1 MSEAADETQA
11 EPAAEAGGEFYCPA
25 CGARY
30 STPGICSLG
39 HAATTVLPLGQEAEA
54 EAGQDPAGG
63 GTTDATATEPAPAA
77 EPAPSGVITPDT
89 APAAEPAPTDS
100 SSSVP
105 PTDPSAAADAP
116 PAADSADTPPAP
128 SPLEQAQQN
137 VAAAKQQIDSA
148 LAVIDDELAKLA
160 QQQTG

>member
-77 EPAPSGVITPDT
+77 EPAP
-89 APAAEPAPTDS
+89 TDS

>member
-39 HAATTVLPLGQEAEA
+39 HAATTVVPLGQEAEA
-54 EAGQDPAGG
+54 ETGQDPAGG
-63 GTTDATATEPAPAA
+63 GTTDATAAEPAPAA
-77 EPAPSGVITPDT
+77 DT